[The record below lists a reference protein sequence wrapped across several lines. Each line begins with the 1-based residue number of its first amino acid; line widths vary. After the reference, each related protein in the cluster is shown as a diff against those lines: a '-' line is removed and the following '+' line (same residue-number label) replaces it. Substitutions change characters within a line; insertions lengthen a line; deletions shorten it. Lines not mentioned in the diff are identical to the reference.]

1 MPAWDRRLRKQHY
14 TYHTCHFPYSGRY
27 HDTEKP
33 VELTDILVG
42 NSSNEGDT
50 VFDPFMGI
58 GGCGVSCEKLG
69 RKFIG
74 VELDERYYE
83 IAKNRVQDIVFNN

>member
-1 MPAWDRRLRKQHY
+1 MKDENKK
-14 TYHTCHFPYSGRY
+14 TI

-74 VELDERYYE
+74 CELDERYFN
-83 IAKNRVQDIVFNN
+83 IAQSRIETEVK

>member
-1 MPAWDRRLRKQHY
+1 MARVVATSYGFPRVVGSSP
-14 TYHTCHFPYSGRY
+14 TYPKYLPY
-27 HDTEKP
+27 TEKP
-33 VELTDILVG
+33 VELTDILVS

-50 VFDPFMGI
+50 VLDPFMGI

-83 IAKNRVQDIVFNN
+83 IAKNRIQDMVVNN

>member
-1 MPAWDRRLRKQHY
+1 M
-14 TYHTCHFPYSGRY
+14 TIS
-27 HDTEKP
+27 EKP
-33 VELTDILVG
+33 VELTDILVN

-74 VELDERYYE
+74 VELDAQYFD
-83 IAKNRVQDIVFNN
+83 IAKKRIQDIVSDDK

>member
-1 MPAWDRRLRKQHY
+1 MRFGAVINRPNALQIIIKCIEYASQ
-14 TYHTCHFPYSGRY
+14 CG
-27 HDTEKP
+27 DTEL
-33 VELTDILVG
+33 VLELTDILIG

-74 VELDERYYE
+74 IELNEKYFK
-83 IAKNRVQDIVFNN
+83 IAKNRIQDIVV